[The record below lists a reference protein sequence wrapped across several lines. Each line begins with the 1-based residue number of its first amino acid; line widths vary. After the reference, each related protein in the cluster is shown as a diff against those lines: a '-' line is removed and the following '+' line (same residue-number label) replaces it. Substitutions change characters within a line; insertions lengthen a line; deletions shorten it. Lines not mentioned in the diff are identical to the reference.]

1 MSKKKINFMW
11 ELCMATQKITC
22 SVCAWRENCKKKYSV
37 IDPSKC
43 IDFTRDVTIKSTDE
57 KDDTGKN

>member
-1 MSKKKINFMW
+1 MWVLFMT
-11 ELCMATQKITC
+11 TQKITC

-43 IDFTRDVTIKSTDE
+43 IDFTRDVTIKSADE
-57 KDDTGKN
+57 KNDAGKN